1 MSIQYPKLEH
11 VTLPSVEGFNGT
23 FNILR
28 DPPKSIFT
36 KRIDKVGQNNSLN
49 DSIDES
55 SDRMSE
61 GIKVYARGVNP
72 MVSVS
77 YDNNSNN
84 AGSFTNAAFG
94 QGNNIGQGHHQGKK
108 QAFLPYR
115 IADKGAFR
123 PPIRS
128 QFDLLPLSRQPRAW
142 FQALTNPGFIDYTK
156 QKYLP
161 TKFRMIRELTLKTNQ
176 LIKPNSSVKVD
187 KPIMENYKMQQ
198 AINDKHISI
207 EAFSGKRTID
217 HSNFTRENVDKY
229 KGIQENYEQVHATTN
244 KQDRRSHNLSD
255 MSIRKDNYI
264 HDKIYY
270 DASSNPS
277 LPVNQSLEG
286 MEIDRE
292 QYIGNKD
299 YYDASSNPSLQTNQ
313 GLDGLYIDEDK
324 YIYDHAYYDASSN
337 RSMQTNQGVGGM
349 DIDRE
354 QYIGNKDYYDVTASK
369 RENIQVT
376 SLDEMYSNNKTSVKD
391 VTQYN
396 TNAGKK
402 TGYTLLT
409 EIPNMEL
416 EHHMPRYNMTASL
429 NDPTFYKHVMHE
441 NEINLHQ
448 NLPSVNTVRNVTRVE
463 ELNNFDYGSSRDYK
477 LPPTLQKGQFLNA
490 GVQPTLDRSEIQF
503 RQDPNKEKIRKYL
516 NDAQFSRFN
525 H

>member
-1 MSIQYPKLEH
+1 
-11 VTLPSVEGFNGT
+11 
-23 FNILR
+23 
-28 DPPKSIFT
+28 
-36 KRIDKVGQNNSLN
+36 
-49 DSIDES
+49 
-55 SDRMSE
+55 
-61 GIKVYARGVNP
+61 
-72 MVSVS
+72 
-77 YDNNSNN
+77 
-84 AGSFTNAAFG
+84 
-94 QGNNIGQGHHQGKK
+94 
-108 QAFLPYR
+108 
-115 IADKGAFR
+115 
-123 PPIRS
+123 
-128 QFDLLPLSRQPRAW
+128 
-142 FQALTNPGFIDYTK
+142 
-156 QKYLP
+156 
-161 TKFRMIRELTLKTNQ
+161 
-176 LIKPNSSVKVD
+176 
-187 KPIMENYKMQQ
+187 
-198 AINDKHISI
+198 
-207 EAFSGKRTID
+207 
-217 HSNFTRENVDKY
+217 
-229 KGIQENYEQVHATTN
+229 
-244 KQDRRSHNLSD
+244 